1 MAPDLVLRRGTT
13 ADLPAVA
20 ALFREARAAAVPHV
34 PPDVHAPEETRAWVL
49 GWDLATHE
57 LWLACDGDRPGEV
70 LGFALLTPTWLDHL
84 YVAPRAQRAGV
95 GSALLDVVKAVRPE
109 GLCLWVFESNTPARA
124 FYARHGLV
132 ELERTDGS
140 ANEERAPDVR
150 VAWPGADPLTYLR
163 SLVDEVDDQLGD
175 LLARRVAL
183 TRAVQQHKRATGAPQ
198 AGGVPQRDPARER
211 AVARRWADRAPELGE
226 ERAQRVVDVLV
237 AESLAAVADLSV
249 PGATIDPRG
258 RVG

>member
-1 MAPDLVLRRGTT
+1 MPSDLVLRPGTV

-34 PPDVHAPEETRAWVL
+34 PPDVHPPEETRAWVL
-49 GWDLATHE
+49 GWDLATHD
-57 LWLACDGDRPGEV
+57 LWLACDGAGGL

-95 GSALLDVVKAVRPE
+95 GSALLDVAKSVRP
-109 GLCLWVFESNTPARA
+109 GGFCLWVFESNAPARA

-140 ANEERAPDVR
+140 GNEEQAPDVR
-150 VAWPGADPLTYLR
+150 AAWPGGDPLTFLR
-163 SLVDEVDDQLGD
+163 GLVDEVDDQLGD

-183 TRAVQQHKRATGAPQ
+183 TRAVQQHKRAAGAPQ
-198 AGGVPQRDPARER
+198 AGGVPQRDPERER
-211 AVARRWADRAPELGE
+211 EVAARWTRRAPELGE
-226 ERAQRVVDVLV
+226 ERVRRVVDVLI
-237 AESLAAVADLSV
+237 AESLAAVADVSV